1 MTKPD
6 AHIANIRADYRM
18 NSLGEDQAGEDPLAF
33 FRQWFQEA
41 EVAAIT
47 EVNAMTLATVNA
59 AGTPSA
65 RIVLLKGLEEDSFV
79 FFTNYDSDKGG
90 QMAANPNAALL
101 FFWKE
106 LERQV
111 RIEGRVEKVPAA
123 VSETYFHSRPKSSQ
137 ISALASPQSQVIS
150 TRAQLE
156 EKVKSLELQYT
167 SDEVPRPEHW
177 GGYRLVPTKI
187 EFWQGRS
194 NRLHDRIVFTGSAR
208 EGWIKNRLAP

>member
-1 MTKPD
+1 
-6 AHIANIRADYRM
+6 M
-18 NSLGEDQAGEDPLAF
+18 NSLREDQVGDDPVAF
-33 FRQWFQEA
+33 FRQWFHEA

-59 AGTPSA
+59 SGTASA
-65 RIVLLKGLEEDSFV
+65 RIVLLKGLEEDCFV
-79 FFTNYDSDKGG
+79 FFTNYDSNKGV

-111 RIEGRVEKVPAA
+111 RIEGRVEKIPAA
-123 VSETYFHSRPKSSQ
+123 DSEVYFHSRPKGSQ
-137 ISALASPQSQVIS
+137 ISALASPQSQVIDN
-150 TRAQLE
+150 REILE
-156 EKVKSLELQYT
+156 EKVKDLELQYVT
-167 SDEVPRPEHW
+167 DEVPRPGHW
-177 GGYRLVPTKI
+177 GGYRLIPTKI

-194 NRLHDRIVFTGSAR
+194 NRLHDRIVFTGSTS